1 MVVGAR
7 QIFQFLRQLT
17 WFLVNNK
24 VISKFRYEILNLGM
38 NKMGVR
44 VQNFS
49 EQLIYRTPAEAIVR

>member
-24 VISKFRYEILNLGM
+24 VISKFRYEILHLVLSNY
-38 NKMGVR
+38 KKI
-44 VQNFS
+44 S
-49 EQLIYRTPAEAIVR
+49 P